1 MIFDPAEYTRY
12 KGTPEDITYR
22 EATEEETER
31 LRRLEDVR
39 SKLSGPIS
47 VIFIVFSCALFVY
60 FATHDEFSQI
70 FMYGAGLFVILSV
83 VNTLKQYKITRKSIA
98 YEIAEGIMVGYK
110 EINNRPYMSV
120 WCEKDQVYIPSLR
133 YLSTFHRSQNMPL
146 LIVRGDQ
153 GDGKKPVYFVVTA
166 ANDPII

>member
-60 FATHDEFSQI
+60 FATHDEAIQ
-70 FMYGAGLFVILSV
+70 
-83 VNTLKQYKITRKSIA
+83 NYK
-98 YEIAEGIMVGYK
+98 K
-110 EINNRPYMSV
+110 EYR
-120 WCEKDQVYIPSLR
+120 LR
-133 YLSTFHRSQNMPL
+133 
-146 LIVRGDQ
+146 DC
-153 GDGKKPVYFVVTA
+153 
-166 ANDPII
+166 